1 LDWLLEGGDPQGGA
15 QLAAASTWFWTREGM
30 LDEAARWMQK
40 ARAVPIQDVTVR
52 AAVLHGSGR
61 IAAPLGDLS
70 AAREACAASIE
81 LSRSLDD
88 DAALGRALITLGLCE
103 WALGDLS
110 AAAGTH
116 DEAAAR
122 AEASGDRWHRD
133 VALVLRLRTAID
145 ACEPDAEQRLDSVL
159 STLGSGGD
167 PQVVGLA
174 LGQQARLG
182 LMSGD
187 ADRASATAQA
197 SLKHWRSVGYREG
210 ELQAMNLTARAS
222 VLAGH
227 LDQAAGAARSA
238 VLLAVSMGHR
248 GGLFEGLE
256 TLATIHHA
264 AGRDDE
270 AWELISVADRERE
283 RTAIPVPAGDRT
295 AIDELRRSVTDRRR
309 LDGGRSAARLRDLQQ
324 IVADLRDDT

>member
-1 LDWLLEGGDPQGGA
+1 MDEEG
-15 QLAAASTWFWTREGM
+15 TWPSRSRMWQSGPRSCTG
-30 LDEAARWMQK
+30 
-40 ARAVPIQDVTVR
+40 RA
-52 AAVLHGSGR
+52 GS
-61 IAAPLGDLS
+61 AAPLGDLP
-70 AAREACAASIE
+70 AAREACAASSE
-81 LSRSLDD
+81 LSRSLGD

-145 ACEPDAEQRLDSVL
+145 AGEPDAEQRLDTRAVDSRLRAAIRTWSVWR
-159 STLGSGGD
+159 SGSKPGW
-167 PQVVGLA
+167 A
-174 LGQQARLG
+174 

-256 TLATIHHA
+256 TLAVIHHA

-283 RTAIPVPAGDRT
+283 RSAIPVPAGDRT
-295 AIDELRRSVTDRRR
+295 AIDELRRSVTNRRR
-309 LDGGRSAARLRDLQQ
+309 LDGGRSAGRLRDLQQ